1 MYIFWGVKMIWLV
14 MKNLENYK
22 VIIVIFICYVFLS
35 YCYIYCRMNFY
46 ILEVIVLFI
55 IFYMGWVLILF
66 CYLGDF
72 CFFKIIIINVF
83 VVFFFNGFVVFFV
96 DI

>member
-1 MYIFWGVKMIWLV
+1 MVCR
-14 MKNLENYK
+14 NYSEE
-22 VIIVIFICYVFLS
+22 V
-35 YCYIYCRMNFY
+35 FY
-46 ILEVIVLFI
+46 ILEVIVLFV